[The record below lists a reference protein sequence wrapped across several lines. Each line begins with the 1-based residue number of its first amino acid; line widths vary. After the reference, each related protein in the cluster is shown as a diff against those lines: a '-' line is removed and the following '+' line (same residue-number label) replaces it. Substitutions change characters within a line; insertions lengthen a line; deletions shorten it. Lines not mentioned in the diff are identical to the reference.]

1 MNTRTQRRR
10 SRLHG
15 AVAGLAACALVL
27 AACGSDDDSGSG
39 ATATDAPDSTEATA
53 ETTDAMTETTDAMT
67 ETTDAS
73 SGGGD
78 ILAFDANGD
87 GEVRIGIAAAG
98 PRDDGA
104 YYQAVVDA
112 AEQFSAE
119 NGFGEVIVVDN
130 IQAADAATELE
141 NLAQQPVDILI
152 VGASE
157 IAEPMPDLAEQYS
170 DIFWY
175 CNCGAGFPESEFY
188 LQSQDNGAG
197 IAYTAGVAT
206 GLALRDSG
214 GDSVAFLGCCDLP
227 FEVEHYLAYELGLK
241 SVDESFTM
249 TYVPTGDFPFD
260 FDNIQNASA
269 AFENAVAEGAD
280 AIYPYLG
287 GAHEPVVQLA
297 NEAGLIVLSAGASD
311 VCTREG
317 DLTWDIA
324 VRFDG
329 GDYVREIF
337 PQILDGSANEG
348 DIIVYSPGEEP
359 DVAGAVICAATPE
372 QQSEMDAAY
381 ALVASGDLDGDFGAI
396 AGEAYGGG

>member
-1 MNTRTQRRR
+1 MNSRTQRRGG
-10 SRLHG
+10 RL
-15 AVAGLAACALVL
+15 VAGVAAFALVL
-27 AACGSDDDSGSG
+27 AACGSDDDDAGS
-39 ATATDAPDSTEATA
+39 TDTTEAPESTDETT
-53 ETTDAMTETTDAMT
+53 ETTDETTDETTETTDAVS
-67 ETTDAS
+67 EGVD
-73 SGGGD
+73 
-78 ILAFDANGD
+78 LDANGD

-98 PRDDGA
+98 PQDDGA

-112 AEQFSAE
+112 AEQFSAD
-119 NGFGEVIVVDN
+119 NGFGDVIVVDN
-130 IQAADAATELE
+130 IQAADAATELD
-141 NLAQQPVDILI
+141 NLAQQPIDILI

-206 GLALRDSG
+206 GILLRDSG
-214 GDSVAFLGCCDLP
+214 GDSVSFLGCCDLP
-227 FEVEHYLAYELGLK
+227 FEVEHYLAYELGLAA
-241 SVDESFTM
+241 VDEAFTF
-249 TYVPTGDFPFD
+249 TTVPTGDFPFD

-269 AFENAVAEGAD
+269 AYENAVAEGAD

-297 NEAGLIVLSAGASD
+297 NEGGQIVMSAGASD

-317 DLTWDIA
+317 DLSWDIA

-337 PQILDGSANEG
+337 PQILDGSAAEG
-348 DIIVYSPGEEP
+348 DVIVYSPGEEP
-359 DVAGAVICAATPE
+359 DVAGAVICDATAD
-372 QQSEMDAAY
+372 QQAEMDEAY

-396 AGEAYGGG
+396 AGQAYGGG